1 VPELVRV
8 TVTGSLLL
16 TVTFPKLML
25 AGLAASN
32 RVTPVPERE
41 TAAGELVALLTTERL
56 PVRLPVVV
64 GAKATLTVVVWPA
77 ARVRG
82 SESPLRVNPAPVK
95 LACETVT
102 LAVPVLDRV
111 TVWGL
116 LVLPTVTF
124 PKLRLDGLA
133 ASSKLP
139 APVPESETVAGE
151 LVALLTTERLPV
163 ALPATDG
170 AKVTVKV
177 ALWPAATARGRES
190 PLMLKP
196 VPVTLA

>member
-1 VPELVRV
+1 MVRV

-41 TAAGELVALLTTERL
+41 TVAGELVALLTTERL
-56 PVRLPVVV
+56 PVTVPVVV

-82 SESPLRVNPAPVK
+82 SESPLRVNPVPVK

-124 PKLRLDGLA
+124 PKLKLDGLA